1 MECAR
6 SEASTA
12 SRIQRS
18 GGLCCSRPHPKRSRV
33 APVRPQGSAARGAGD
48 SMRLNENV
56 IVLADDDAEMCKS
69 FAMMFEAKGYA
80 VHACGDGLR
89 ALSLC
94 KEKRPAVV
102 LLDLDM
108 PKLDGYEV
116 ARRLRADPD
125 LAGLR
130 IVAVT
135 GRSDEKASALAWEAG
150 FHDFLSKPAPVS
162 MLLAMI
168 RSTREIQAIRDE

>member
-1 MECAR
+1 
-6 SEASTA
+6 
-12 SRIQRS
+12 
-18 GGLCCSRPHPKRSRV
+18 
-33 APVRPQGSAARGAGD
+33 
-48 SMRLNENV
+48 
-56 IVLADDDAEMCKS
+56 
-69 FAMMFEAKGYA
+69 MFEAKGYT
-80 VHACGDGLR
+80 VHVCGDGLS

-108 PKLDGYEV
+108 PELDGYEV
-116 ARRLRADPD
+116 ARRLRADPA
-125 LAGLR
+125 LASLR

-168 RSTREIQAIRDE
+168 RSTREIQAIDRNE

>member
-1 MECAR
+1 
-6 SEASTA
+6 
-12 SRIQRS
+12 
-18 GGLCCSRPHPKRSRV
+18 
-33 APVRPQGSAARGAGD
+33 
-48 SMRLNENV
+48 MRLNDNV
-56 IVLADDDAEMCKS
+56 IVIADDDTEMCTVL
-69 FAMMFEAKGYA
+69 AATFEAKGYT

-94 KEKRPAVV
+94 REVRPAVV

-116 ARRLRADPD
+116 ARRLRADVD
-125 LAGLR
+125 LADLR

-135 GRSDEKASALAWEAG
+135 GQSDAQTSARAWEAG
-150 FHDFLSKPAPVS
+150 FHDFLGKPAPIS

-168 RSTREIQAIRDE
+168 RPTREMQAIDKDD